1 MQGMAYNEHTLEKGA
16 VLYYGSAKFKSMST
30 TRSMFKESR
39 INFPSSKN
47 FFLSTKDVAML
58 YTSPYEDAGEHF
70 GSAPPAVRDE
80 SNLNRFVTIKKSR
93 FVIFNDPANIEMLLY
108 KDPDSPFHF
117 NNRKKYTF
125 PAVRGIG
132 ELTSNHKKF
141 AIHRYLRSKHAELNY
156 PELENSLVIPDD
168 INNSMFAVLI
178 LATGIYTGNIARDS
192 SYKYDFWI
200 ADLFK
205 EYFNPKGIDGWW
217 QPEEARF
224 HEEYCIFAPEEVI
237 APDSDD
243 APTDVVYHPG
253 RDLHDHDCHN
263 PAVCANPLK
272 FDDENQK
279 ALDRIYEEMIQY
291 PNASD
296 IYDAGTT
303 IADHSVWVL
312 RTIYNWLGFR
322 NEPWTADIWPE
333 FREATMLAAFLH
345 DIGKIGDRDTRKPAE
360 KGDNLKY
367 TSIGYQYLTEEKP
380 FLSLKSTCDNFI
392 TCFGLKIPETVFP
405 VIASVVALHRHFV
418 ELIVRYSIYRIRP
431 DEIGNIRTNIDVTPY
446 KACGL
451 SFLVTALSYI
461 VELKYII
468 VLHSMYKI
476 LKLHDTKR
484 LFMDNRD
491 NIEQLLLILCAVGA
505 ADVFGSYPVDV
516 SRDVLLYSHTI
527 TDVYDPRVMFRET
540 DSSRD
545 NFEMNR
551 PYYKFGYGTLGLA
564 ERAKLIEYSRLAVN
578 YDTLCE
584 AWDGFRPY
592 LECVESNRM
601 DAVPEVYRTLP
612 TGTPEEYLTSLFCLL
627 KVGAVKLQPPR
638 VQQYQPRDEQLM
650 GIFAKEGSARREWR
664 DGISEYL
671 MTYNEELS
679 AEQMGLLRKLHQHHI
694 TM

>member
-1 MQGMAYNEHTLEKGA
+1 
-16 VLYYGSAKFKSMST
+16 
-30 TRSMFKESR
+30 
-39 INFPSSKN
+39 
-47 FFLSTKDVAML
+47 
-58 YTSPYEDAGEHF
+58 
-70 GSAPPAVRDE
+70 
-80 SNLNRFVTIKKSR
+80 
-93 FVIFNDPANIEMLLY
+93 
-108 KDPDSPFHF
+108 
-117 NNRKKYTF
+117 
-125 PAVRGIG
+125 
-132 ELTSNHKKF
+132 
-141 AIHRYLRSKHAELNY
+141 
-156 PELENSLVIPDD
+156 
-168 INNSMFAVLI
+168 
-178 LATGIYTGNIARDS
+178 
-192 SYKYDFWI
+192 
-200 ADLFK
+200 
-205 EYFNPKGIDGWW
+205 
-217 QPEEARF
+217 
-224 HEEYCIFAPEEVI
+224 
-237 APDSDD
+237 
-243 APTDVVYHPG
+243 
-253 RDLHDHDCHN
+253 
-263 PAVCANPLK
+263 VCANPLK

-279 ALDRIYEEMIQY
+279 ALDRIYEEMVRY

-296 IYDAGTT
+296 IHHAGTT

-345 DIGKIGDRDTRKPAE
+345 DIGKIGDGDTRKPAE
-360 KGDNLKY
+360 KGGNLKHP
-367 TSIGYQYLTEEKP
+367 SVGYQYLTGEKS
-380 FLSLKSTCDNFI
+380 FLKLKSTCDNFI
-392 TCFGLKIPETVFP
+392 KCFDLKIPETVFP
-405 VIASVVALHRHFV
+405 VVASVVALHHHFG

-431 DEIGNIRTNIDVTPY
+431 LELDDIPTNIDVTPY
-446 KACGL
+446 KTYNGDFEL
-451 SFLVTALSYI
+451 YRTYNSSFLINALSYI

-468 VLHSMYKI
+468 VLTSMYKI

-484 LFMDNRD
+484 LFMDSRD
-491 NIEQLLLILCAVGA
+491 NIEQLLRILCAVGA

-527 TDVYDPRVMFRET
+527 ADVFDPRVMFRET

-564 ERAKLIEYSRLAVN
+564 ERAKLVEYSRLVVN

-592 LECVESNRM
+592 LECMGRNRM
-601 DAVPEVYRTLP
+601 DAVPEVYRALP

-650 GIFAKEGSARREWR
+650 GIFAKEGNARREWR

-671 MTYNEELS
+671 MTYFEELS

-694 TM
+694 IM